1 MYFRRKTSA
10 GRAYLQIVESHR
22 DGDQVRQQVIA
33 TLGRFEE
40 LQASGQLE
48 RLVRSGARFAAK
60 AMVLSAASD
69 DTAIKIAVR
78 RIGPALVFERLW
90 EETGCRAVITELAGK
105 RKHGF
110 ALERA
115 MFLTVLHRL
124 FVSGSDRAADR
135 WREDYAIVGIEGLDL
150 LAGRGAAR
158 ERAGRPHAIRAALSE
173 GRGGGAA
180 VRVSARPAH
189 AARPS
194 VHGHHQPLLR
204 GRRRPDAGPARL

>member
-10 GRAYLQIVESHR
+10 GRAYLQIVESRR

-33 TLGRFEE
+33 TLGRFDER
-40 LQASGQLE
+40 QASGQLE

-60 AMVLSAASD
+60 AMVLSTASD
-69 DTAIKIAVR
+69 DTTIKIAVR

-105 RKHGF
+105 RKNGF

-115 MFLTVLHRL
+115 VFLTVLHRL

-135 WREDYAIVGIEGLDL
+135 WREDYTIASVAGLDL
-150 LAGRGAAR
+150 HHLY
-158 ERAGRPHAIRAALSE
+158 RAMAWLGEELPE
-173 GRGGGAA
+173 QEQGGGTPFAPRCLEA
-180 VRVSARPAH
+180 LE
-189 AARPS
+189 
-194 VHGHHQPLLR
+194 G
-204 GRRRPDAGPARL
+204 GR